1 MPDWLEKLR
10 THALA
15 SRPVRTV
22 GAGQR
27 VYAIGDIH
35 GCLSELRALKA
46 MIAADNA
53 GRTAATVKLIY
64 LGDYIDRGPDSMG
77 VLDEV
82 RSPLDGVATI
92 YLKGNHEV
100 MLEQFIADPVLARDW
115 LRNGGLETLA
125 SFGVDGRMA
134 NLGIDLEGL
143 RDALVTSFGPDRSAW
158 LPTLRLQVRFGDY
171 FFCHAG
177 VRPGI
182 PLDEQKDVDLLWIRY
197 PFLSSR
203 RDFGA
208 VVVHG
213 HTPGAEPELR
223 RNRINLD
230 TACFATGRLT
240 AAVFDGDA
248 TVTFLSTSPAAGS
261 SNPAGKGLVT

>member
-1 MPDWLEKLR
+1 MPDWFEKWR
-10 THALA
+10 TRALS
-15 SRPVRTV
+15 SRPIRSV
-22 GAGQR
+22 GAGRR

-35 GCLSELRALKA
+35 GCLTELRALKT

-53 GRTAATVKLIY
+53 GRAAATVTLIY
-64 LGDYIDRGPDSMG
+64 LGDYIDRGPESMG
-77 VLDEV
+77 VIDEV
-82 RSPLDGVATI
+82 RSPLESVATVH
-92 YLKGNHEV
+92 LKGNHEV
-100 MLEQFIADPVLARDW
+100 MLEQFVADPVLARDW

-125 SFGVDGRMA
+125 SFGVDGRLA
-134 NLGIDLEGL
+134 NLGIDLDGL
-143 RDALVTSFGPDRSAW
+143 RDALVASLGPDRSAW
-158 LPTLRLQVRFGDY
+158 LPTLRLQARFGDY

-177 VRPGI
+177 VRPGV
-182 PLDEQKDVDLLWIRY
+182 PLEEQKEADLLWIRY
-197 PFLSSR
+197 PFLSSG

-213 HTPGAEPELR
+213 HTPGSEPELR

-248 TVTFLSTSPAAGS
+248 AVTFLSTSAASGS
-261 SNPAGKGLVT
+261 APT